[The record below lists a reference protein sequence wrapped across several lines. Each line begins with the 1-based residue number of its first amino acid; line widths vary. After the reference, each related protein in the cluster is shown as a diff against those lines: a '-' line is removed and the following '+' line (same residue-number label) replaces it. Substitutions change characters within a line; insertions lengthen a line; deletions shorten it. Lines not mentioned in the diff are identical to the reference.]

1 MMQFA
6 RSANAPSLQ
15 IVVLAYPGMNLID
28 LTGPIQAFTTAGRV
42 AAPVPPTQPRYRI
55 NVFSS
60 MGGPLLT
67 GAGLT
72 VMTEPLSALDTLE
85 IDTLIAPGGSIGQVF
100 QIDPLLVQAIQRHAG
115 RARRVCSVCTGAFL
129 LAAAGLLDG
138 RRVTTHWDW
147 AVRLQQQFPQIEVDP
162 EPIFI
167 RSDKI
172 WTSAGVTAGIDLT
185 LALIEQDYGHAVAI
199 AVARQL
205 VMFIKRPGG
214 QSQFSVPLVSQSTEQ
229 ARFAELH
236 AWIAANLKQDLR
248 VEALASRVNMTART
262 FARTYVAEQ
271 GRTPGKTVEAMRLE
285 AACRALEETDLP
297 IKRIADETGHGDEQ
311 NLRRVFQR
319 QLGISPAQYRSR
331 FSAHESAHCLRS

>member
-1 MMQFA
+1 MPVA
-6 RSANAPSLQ
+6 KTGGGKPLQ
-15 IVVLAYPGMNLID
+15 IALLAYPGMNLID
-28 LTGPIQAFTTAGRV
+28 LSGPVQTFATACRV
-42 AAPVPPTQPRYRI
+42 AAPVPPAHPRYQVR
-55 NVFSS
+55 VFSS
-60 MGGPLLT
+60 AGGPLLT

-72 VMTEPLSALDTLE
+72 VMTEPLSALETQQ
-85 IDTLIAPGGSIGQVF
+85 IDTLIAPGGSVGDTF
-100 QIDPLLVQAIQRHAG
+100 QTDPQLVHAIQRHAG

-138 RRVTTHWDW
+138 KRVTTHWDW
-147 AVRLQQQFPQIEVDP
+147 AVRLEQQHPQIEVDP

-167 RSDKI
+167 RAGNI

-199 AVARQL
+199 AVARQM

-214 QSQFSVPLVSQSTEQ
+214 QSQFSVPLVSQSSEQ
-229 ARFAELH
+229 ARFDELH
-236 AWIAANLKQDLR
+236 AWIAANLQQDLR

-262 FARTYVAEQ
+262 FARTYVAEL
-271 GRTPGKTVEAMRLE
+271 GRTPAKTVEAMRLE

-297 IKRIADETGHGDEQ
+297 IKRIADDTGHGEEQ

-331 FSAHESAHCLRS
+331 FSAH

>member
-1 MMQFA
+1 MPVA
-6 RSANAPSLQ
+6 KTVGGKPLQ
-15 IVVLAYPGMNLID
+15 IALLAYPGMNLID
-28 LTGPIQAFTTAGRV
+28 LSGPVQAFATACRV
-42 AAPVPPTQPRYRI
+42 AAPVLPAHPRYQVR
-55 NVFSS
+55 VFSS
-60 MGGPLLT
+60 VGGPLLT

-72 VMTEPLSALDTLE
+72 VMTEPLSALETQQ
-85 IDTLIAPGGSIGQVF
+85 IDTLIAPGGSVDDTF
-100 QIDPLLVQAIQRHAG
+100 QTDPQLVHAIQRHAG

-138 RRVTTHWDW
+138 KRVTTHWDW
-147 AVRLQQQFPQIEVDP
+147 AVRLQQQHPQIEVDP

-167 RSDKI
+167 RAGNI

-199 AVARQL
+199 AVARQM

-214 QSQFSVPLVSQSTEQ
+214 QSQFSVLLVSQSSEQ
-229 ARFAELH
+229 ARFDELH
-236 AWIAANLKQDLR
+236 AWIAANLQQDLR

-262 FARTYVAEQ
+262 FARTYVAEL
-271 GRTPGKTVEAMRLE
+271 GRTPAKTVEAMRLE

-297 IKRIADETGHGDEQ
+297 IKRIADDTGHGEEQ

-331 FSAHESAHCLRS
+331 FSAH